1 MQIPEPALEAR
12 IKAWTQAPFDADTQA
27 VVSAMLASE
36 QYEALKEAF
45 YKDLEFGTGGLRG
58 IMGVGTNR
66 MNQYTVGLA
75 TQGLAN
81 YLRKSFDAPIKVA
94 VAYDSR
100 HRSREFA
107 QIVANVF
114 SANGFQVYFF
124 EELRPTPLLSFAIRH
139 LGCHS
144 GVMLTASHNPKEYN
158 GYKAYWDDGA
168 QLTKPHD
175 KNVIEEVGNVKL
187 SEVKFEAHEAN
198 IHILGKEIDEA
209 YLQKLQEMLFPA
221 PPAAQQLSIVF
232 TPLHGTGA
240 TLIPQALAAAG
251 FAHCHT
257 VAAQAAPNGDFPTV
271 EYPNP
276 EEAEAL
282 TLALAEAKNIDAD
295 LVLATDPDADRV
307 GIAVRDAQGDF
318 VLLNGNQTATLLFYT
333 VLLRQQAAGIAPDK
347 SYVVKTIVTSELLDA
362 LAAHFGVACIN
373 TYTGFKYIAAEI
385 RAREATHQYLIG
397 AEESYGYL
405 LGDFVRDKDA
415 VSACVAIAQLAADLK
430 AGGSSLFMLL
440 LEIYKRFGYYHES
453 LISIT
458 KKGIQGAEEI
468 EKLMQSLRQSPPTQL
483 MGERIVK
490 IKDFQ
495 LLEERDL
502 HKNEKQDLPFGERS
516 NVLQFFT
523 EAGSK
528 ISVRPS
534 GTEPK
539 IKFYIG
545 LKAVLEDNAAFD
557 ILTAELQ
564 AKAQGIREELGI

>member
-1 MQIPEPALEAR
+1 MQILEAALKAR
-12 IKAWTQAPFDADTQA
+12 IEAWTQAPFDADTRAA
-27 VVSAMLASE
+27 VAQMLAE
-36 QYEALKEAF
+36 AQYDALKEAF

-81 YLRKSFDAPIKVA
+81 YLRKSFEGSIKVA

-114 SANGFQVYFF
+114 SANGFQVYLF

-158 GYKAYWDDGA
+158 GYKAYWNDGA
-168 QLTKPHD
+168 QLTSPHD
-175 KNVIEEVGNVKL
+175 KNVMEEVRKVQL
-187 SEVKFEAHEAN
+187 EEVNFVANEAN
-198 IHILGKEIDEA
+198 IHTLGQEIDEV
-209 YLQKLQEMLFPA
+209 YLQKLQEILPNKD
-221 PPAAQQLSIVF
+221 PQPLKIVF

-240 TLIPQALAAAG
+240 TLVPKALAASG

-257 VAAQAAPNGDFPTV
+257 VAAQAAPDGDFPTV
-271 EYPNP
+271 QYPNP

-282 TLALAEAKNIDAD
+282 TLALAEAKNIQAD

-307 GIAVRDAQGDF
+307 GIAVRDDQGDF
-318 VLLNGNQTATLLFYT
+318 VLLNGNQTATLLFYAA
-333 VLLRQQAAGIAPDK
+333 LLRQEASGKPADK

-430 AGGSSLFMLL
+430 ASGSSLFMLL
-440 LEIYKRFGYYHES
+440 LDIYKRFGYYHES

-468 EKLMQSLRQSPPTQL
+468 QKLMQSLRQNPPAQL

-495 LLEERDL
+495 LLEEHDL
-502 HKNEKQDLPFGERS
+502 ATQTKEALSFGERS

-523 EAGSK
+523 EEGSK

-545 LKAVLEDNAAFD
+545 LRAVLEDVKDFEARS
-557 ILTAELQ
+557 AELQ
-564 AKAQGIREELGI
+564 AKAQRIREELGI